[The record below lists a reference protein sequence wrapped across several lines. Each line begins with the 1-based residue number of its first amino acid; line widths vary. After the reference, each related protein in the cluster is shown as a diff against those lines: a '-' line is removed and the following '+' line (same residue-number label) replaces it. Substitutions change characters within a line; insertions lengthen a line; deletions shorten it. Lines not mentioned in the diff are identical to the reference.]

1 MHTDR
6 RRKLERA
13 GWTVGDAGDFL
24 GLSADERRFV
34 EVKLALADG
43 LRRRREQLGL
53 TQTELAEGR
62 FGSSQSRVAKMEAA
76 HRTVSTNL
84 LLKSLFRLGASPRDV
99 ARLLSLK
106 PPQSLSEIRETMR
119 LLTRGADHDPSN
131 NDKPSSA
138 PSGAAPV
145 RQRVE
150 RERRRMPRSPRGPEE
165 QRPRDGRHRIP
176 AATTIR

>member
-1 MHTDR
+1 MRADK

-53 TQTELAEGR
+53 TQIQVAER

-76 HRTVSTNL
+76 DRSVTTDL

-99 ARLLSLK
+99 ARLLIPKL
-106 PPQSLSEIRETMR
+106 RNR
-119 LLTRGADHDPSN
+119 
-131 NDKPSSA
+131 
-138 PSGAAPV
+138 AA
-145 RQRVE
+145 
-150 RERRRMPRSPRGPEE
+150 
-165 QRPRDGRHRIP
+165 
-176 AATTIR
+176 